1 MSDRT
6 QAIDYPIEAVFE
18 RAIASTGKRFT
29 LKTIRFIIGSMG
41 IKASSEEPFIKLD
54 QFLKWQQIAQSGGEA
69 KMLIHNGEVEVNGEM
84 ELRRGRKLFA
94 GDVVTVDDL
103 SFEVHSSTEAE

>member
-1 MSDRT
+1 M
-6 QAIDYPIEAVFE
+6 E
-18 RAIASTGKRFT
+18 RAIATTDKRFT

-41 IKASSEEPFIKLD
+41 IKASSGEPFIKLD

-94 GDVVTVDDL
+94 GDVVTVDEL